1 MSLNKAEK
9 LNIKKQY
16 SCPPNCDDSDKEVC
30 KACKGYSKAVKKS
43 YYRMMRHY
51 RKALIKKARKFQ
63 PYDYGFFMEGLCTML
78 SWMEAYYDLGYNV
91 FQAEDSRIEIQRSL
105 EEVCDLLDAA
115 AEDDDVDSYDGC
127 VETLES
133 WIEKLN
139 NNDNQRANEDA
150 AEYRARIEA
159 QEKKRTELYK
169 KAFAKIAEDFRTW
182 WD

>member
-16 SCPPNCDDSDKEVC
+16 SCPPNCDKSDKEVC

-115 AEDDDVDSYDGC
+115 AEDDDDFSDGC

-139 NNDNQRANEDA
+139 NSDNQRADEDA

-169 KAFAKIAEDFRTW
+169 KAFVKIAEDFRTW

>member
-16 SCPPNCDDSDKEVC
+16 SCPANCDNSDKEVC

-78 SWMEAYYDLGYNV
+78 AWMEAYYDLGYNV
-91 FQAEDSRIEIQRSL
+91 FQAEDSRIEVQRSL

-115 AEDDDVDSYDGC
+115 AEDDDVDSPDGC

-139 NNDNQRANEDA
+139 SNDNQRANEDA

-169 KAFAKIAEDFRTW
+169 KAFTKIAKDFRTW

>member
-16 SCPPNCDDSDKEVC
+16 SCPPNCDKSDKEVC

-91 FQAEDSRIEIQRSL
+91 FQTEDSRIEIQRSL

-139 NNDNQRANEDA
+139 NSDNQRANEDA

-169 KAFAKIAEDFRTW
+169 KAFAKIAEDFRMW

>member
-16 SCPPNCDDSDKEVC
+16 SCPPNCDKSDKEVC

-115 AEDDDVDSYDGC
+115 AEDDNNFSDGC

-139 NNDNQRANEDA
+139 NDDNQRANEDA

-169 KAFAKIAEDFRTW
+169 KAFAKIAEDFRMW

>member
-16 SCPPNCDDSDKEVC
+16 SCPPNCDKSDKEVC

-115 AEDDDVDSYDGC
+115 AEDDDDFSDGC

-139 NNDNQRANEDA
+139 NSDNQRANEDA

-182 WD
+182 WA

>member
-16 SCPPNCDDSDKEVC
+16 SCPPNCDKSDKEVC

-115 AEDDDVDSYDGC
+115 AEDDDDFSDGG

-139 NNDNQRANEDA
+139 NSDNQRANEDA

-182 WD
+182 RD

>member
-1 MSLNKAEK
+1 MLLNKAEK

-16 SCPPNCDDSDKEVC
+16 SCPPDCDSSDKEIC
-30 KACKGYSKAVKKS
+30 KACKEYSKAVKKS
-43 YYRMMRHY
+43 YHRMMRHY
-51 RKALIKKARKFQ
+51 RKALIKKAHKFQ

-91 FQAEDSRIEIQRSL
+91 FQAEDSRVKIQRSL

-115 AEDDDVDSYDGC
+115 AEDSDDFPNDYSG
-127 VETLES
+127 TLEE

-159 QEKKRTELYK
+159 QEKKRAELYK

>member
-16 SCPPNCDDSDKEVC
+16 SCPPNCDKSDKEVC

-115 AEDDDVDSYDGC
+115 AEDDDNFSDGC

-139 NNDNQRANEDA
+139 NSDNQRANEDA

-169 KAFAKIAEDFRTW
+169 KAFAKIAEDFRMW

>member
-16 SCPPNCDDSDKEVC
+16 SCPPNCDKSDKEVC

-91 FQAEDSRIEIQRSL
+91 FQTEDSRIEIQRSL

-139 NNDNQRANEDA
+139 NSDNQRANEDA

-159 QEKKRTELYK
+159 QEKRRTELYK
-169 KAFAKIAEDFRTW
+169 KAFAKIAEDFRMW

>member
-16 SCPPNCDDSDKEVC
+16 SCPSNCDDSDKEVC

-115 AEDDDVDSYDGC
+115 AEDDNNFSDGC

-139 NNDNQRANEDA
+139 NDDNQRANEDA
-150 AEYRARIEA
+150 AEYRARIEV

-169 KAFAKIAEDFRTW
+169 KAFAKIAEDFRMW

>member
-9 LNIKKQY
+9 LNVKKQY
-16 SCPPNCDDSDKEVC
+16 SCPPNCDKSDKEVC

-115 AEDDDVDSYDGC
+115 AEDDDDFSDGG

-139 NNDNQRANEDA
+139 NSDNQRANEDA

-169 KAFAKIAEDFRTW
+169 KAFANIAEDFRTW

>member
-16 SCPPNCDDSDKEVC
+16 SCPPNCDKSDKEVC

-115 AEDDDVDSYDGC
+115 AEDDDDFSDGG

-139 NNDNQRANEDA
+139 NSDNQRANEDA

-159 QEKKRTELYK
+159 QDKNCIDLYK
-169 KAFAKIAEDFRTW
+169 KVFAKIAEDFRTW

>member
-16 SCPPNCDDSDKEVC
+16 SCPPNCDKSDKEVC

-139 NNDNQRANEDA
+139 NSDNQRANEDA

-169 KAFAKIAEDFRTW
+169 KAFAKIAEDFRMW